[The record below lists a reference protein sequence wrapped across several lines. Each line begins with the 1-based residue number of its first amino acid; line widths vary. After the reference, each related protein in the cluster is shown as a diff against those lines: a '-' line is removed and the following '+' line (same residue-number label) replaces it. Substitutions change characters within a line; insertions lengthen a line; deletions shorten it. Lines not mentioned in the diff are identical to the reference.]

1 MHSLTRARGRLLKML
16 AFPPGLLGQCLLSP
30 LLLPLARSPRE
41 ERRRFALALPDC
53 PLLLPPLRGPDS
65 EHRSQRVP
73 PTANICG
80 GFWLFTSGGARALR
94 PEGVGPP
101 GRTRP
106 GAVLVD
112 DTLALPLPVPAR
124 APLLAQLGVLACEAA
139 FPTLSSVGLQL
150 PVFPR
155 VPFLACELAFLV
167 CTVQIKVVSI

>member
-1 MHSLTRARGRLLKML
+1 MILINMKNYQNTNYTNAITKTS
-16 AFPPGLLGQCLLSP
+16 PSPGPLSP
-30 LLLPLARSPRE
+30 GGASAIRTPLAV
-41 ERRRFALALPDC
+41 C
-53 PLLLPPLRGPDS
+53 PLFPATSLRGP
-65 EHRSQRVP
+65 EHRSRRVP
-73 PTANICG
+73 SPANICG